1 MTVSDPFFAMKRV
14 ILENDLRTGSR
25 VAIILDPRH
34 PDVTLPDAHKHGS
47 ALRLDLSHTFVPRIP
62 IVLDDKGITTVLSFD
77 GAIGRLCFI
86 PWAAMMATYIVGSDT
101 VVYWEVSVP
110 ADVDIAASLGL
121 MYEAPPVPKPQRHL
135 RLVKDDE

>member
-1 MTVSDPFFAMKRV
+1 MTVSDPFFAMKRQV
-14 ILENDLRTGSR
+14 LEDYLRTDGR
-25 VAIILDPRH
+25 VAVILDPRH
-34 PDVTLPDAHKHGS
+34 PDVTLPENHKHGP
-47 ALRLDLSHTFVPRIP
+47 ALRLDLSYTFVPPIP
-62 IVLDDKGITTVLSFD
+62 IVLDAKGIKTVLSFEVFD
-77 GAIGRLCFI
+77 CPCFV
-86 PWAAMMATYIVGSDT
+86 PWAAMMAIYIVGSDT